1 MTRARQRVLA
11 VAALLVVALALI
23 LVLLRDDD
31 ARPYHLLVE
40 NAGQLVKG
48 DEVQVGGVPV
58 GSIADIALTS
68 DNQARIS
75 IEVEPPYAPLHE
87 GTTGEIRVTSLSGVA
102 NRYVAL
108 RPGANNAPEL
118 PDGGTLGTEATTG
131 VVDLDQLFDT
141 FDPRT
146 RRALQRVVQGSATQF
161 AGESDEYAGAAR
173 DLRGAARSLAPA
185 LSSAGRLERELLR
198 DEAAFSDFLVETG
211 RTLGVLSSRKDELGG
226 FVDGAATTLDATASE
241 SRALGEAVGELPAAL
256 RSGEAAFDE
265 LDRTLPDLRR
275 LVRATRP
282 ATGDLAPFA
291 RELTGLLERGTPV
304 LRDLRLALDRPRSPA
319 LVDATRLL
327 PDFDRALVPAARHG
341 IPALRELAP
350 MLRTIRPYAP
360 DVGGALR
367 GFGQAGAFYDANGH
381 YARVV
386 ANFNRFRVDE
396 SGALRPNESG
406 LGTLQPAGPRRCPG
420 SAAAPAADGSTPF
433 ADSPPILCELSEVP
447 PGP

>member
-11 VAALLVVALALI
+11 VAALVVVAVALV
-23 LVLLRDDD
+23 LVLLRDDN
-31 ARPYHLLVE
+31 ARTYHLLVE

-58 GSIADIALTS
+58 GSITEIALTS

-75 IEVEPPYAPLHE
+75 IEVEPPNAPLHE

-118 PDGGTLGTEATTG
+118 PEGGTLGTEATTG

-161 AGESDEYAGAAR
+161 AGETDSYARASR
-173 DLRGAARSLAPA
+173 DLRAAARNLAPA
-185 LSSAGRLERELLR
+185 LSSTGRLERELLR
-198 DEAAFSDFLVETG
+198 DEEAFSDFLVETG
-211 RTLGVLSSRKDELGG
+211 RTLSVLSARKDQLGG
-226 FVDGAATTLDATASE
+226 FVDGAATTLSATASE
-241 SRALGEAVGELPAAL
+241 SRALGEAVGELPGAL

-275 LVRATRP
+275 LVGATRP

-304 LRDLRLALDRPRSPA
+304 LRDLRLALEPG
-319 LVDATRLL
+319 LVRATRLL
-327 PDFDRALVPAARHG
+327 PEFDQALEPAARHG
-341 IPALRELAP
+341 IPALQEIAP

-386 ANFNRFRVDE
+386 ANFNRFRVDD

-406 LGTLQPAGPRRCPG
+406 LGSLQPAGPRRCPG
-420 SAAAPAADGSTPF
+420 SAAAPPADGSAPF
-433 ADSPPILCELSEVP
+433 AGSPPVLCALSEVP